1 MHLQYNNTYFDV
13 IRRILYNEVEDM
25 YSYDSA
31 MLAAVAGML
40 GVIVVAMIVW
50 IIIAVIANWRI
61 FTKAGEDGWKCLIPF
76 YNQYVRFG
84 FTWDTTYFWVVLG
97 IAVVGSIITALK
109 IPVTVSLTFLLLT
122 SVHLWVLCNPFIDSA
137 IIASYIVSF
146 RKLRITI
153 PHYTQIMREQ
163 SHSRIIITSF
173 KLFVQ

>member
-1 MHLQYNNTYFDV
+1 
-13 IRRILYNEVEDM
+13 M

-84 FTWDTTYFWVVLG
+84 FTWDTTYFWVVLA
-97 IAVVGSIITALK
+97 IAVVGSIITALE
-109 IPVTVSLTFLLLT
+109 IPVIGSLL
-122 SVHLWVLCNPFIDSA
+122 S
-137 IIASYIVSF
+137 IASAVINIISLHKLSKAFGHDVGFTLGLIFLNPIFILILAFGGSEYIG
-146 RKLRITI
+146 
-153 PHYTQIMREQ
+153 PQ
-163 SHSRIIITSF
+163 
-173 KLFVQ
+173 